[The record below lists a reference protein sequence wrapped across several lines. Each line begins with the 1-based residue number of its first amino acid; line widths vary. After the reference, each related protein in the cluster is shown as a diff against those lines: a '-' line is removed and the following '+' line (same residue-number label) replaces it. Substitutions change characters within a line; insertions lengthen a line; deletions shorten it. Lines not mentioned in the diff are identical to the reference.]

1 MIKFTKLRFK
11 NFGSFGNNFTEID
24 FGKKGNYLV
33 SGKNGDGKSFAFLDA
48 ITFGLFGVPFRN
60 INIPQLVNSINKKN
74 CVVEVEFDIGM
85 TKYLVRR
92 GLSPKIFE
100 IHKDGKLIEQAA
112 KTKEYQEY
120 LEKSILKMGYKSFT
134 QVVILGK
141 SSFVPFMQLSAAD
154 RREVIENVLDIG
166 IFSSMNLVLK
176 GKISQQKEFIKQ
188 KKTDLSTIQG
198 KVDVLD
204 KNKQDLEKKKQ
215 DIESKL
221 QNRLKEIDLL
231 ILENNTITEQLETE
245 LEAKEAVL
253 ATFAE
258 TKLTSLL
265 ELRSSLKANLEALTE
280 DVDFY
285 EKNKVC
291 PACKQD
297 ITDGHRT
304 EICSTKNAKK
314 NEIDSAIEKI
324 NTMVQEQ
331 KAIETSKRNV
341 EKEISTIKND
351 LRQLKQTITNL
362 EDQKKIYE
370 KEAKIDLVDTIE
382 KITNDI
388 SLLKKEA
395 KACQRS
401 LDTLYIENEDLEI
414 LSGLLKDSGIKTK
427 IIRHYLPLMNQ
438 IVNKYLSNMNFF
450 VHFYLDD
457 EFKETIK
464 SRHRDDFSYMSFSEG
479 EKLRID
485 LALLL
490 AWREVAKQKNS
501 VSCNLLILD
510 EVFDSSL
517 DSVGTDE
524 LMKILNILGKE
535 TNVIVISHK
544 TDQLTDKFKYIYTL
558 EKKNNFSKISL
569 T

>member
-33 SGKNGDGKSFAFLDA
+33 SGRNGDGKSFAFLDA

-60 INIPQLVNSINKKN
+60 INIPQLVNSVNKKN
-74 CVVEVEFDIGM
+74 CTVEVEFDIGI
-85 TKYLVRR
+85 TKYMVRR
-92 GLSPKIFE
+92 GLAPKTFE
-100 IHKDGKLIEQAA
+100 IYKDGKLIEQAA

-141 SSFVPFMQLSAAD
+141 SSFVPFMQLTAAD

-198 KVDVLD
+198 KIDVLD
-204 KNKQDLEKKKQ
+204 RNRQELEKKKQ
-215 DIESKL
+215 DIETKL
-221 QNRLKEIDLL
+221 QNRLKEIDVSIANYSEPIAL
-231 ILENNTITEQLETE
+231 
-245 LEAKEAVL
+245 LEAELATKEAIL

-258 TKLTSLL
+258 TKYTGML
-265 ELRSSLKANLEALTE
+265 ELRSSLKANLDALTE
-280 DVDFY
+280 DIQFY
-285 EKNKVC
+285 QQNEVC
-291 PACKQD
+291 PACKQA
-297 ITDGHRT
+297 ITDNHRN
-304 EICSTKNAKK
+304 EICSNKNTKKS
-314 NEIDSAIEKI
+314 EIDTAIQKLNEMI
-324 NTMVQEQ
+324 QEQ
-331 KAIETSKRNV
+331 KNNDDSRKTLER
-341 EKEISTIKND
+341 EIANIKND
-351 LRQLKQTITNL
+351 IRQSSQKIANL
-362 EDQKKIYE
+362 EEQKKIYE

-382 KITNDI
+382 KITSDI
-388 SLLKKEA
+388 ATFKKEA
-395 KACQRS
+395 KSCQRS
-401 LDTLYIENEDLEI
+401 LDTLYNENEDLEI

-510 EVFDSSL
+510 EIFDSSL

>member
-1 MIKFTKLRFK
+1 MIKFTQLRFK

-60 INIPQLVNSINKKN
+60 INIPQLVNSVNKKN
-74 CVVEVEFDIGM
+74 CVVEVEFDIGL
-85 TKYLVRR
+85 TKYMVRR
-92 GLSPKIFE
+92 GLAPKIFE
-100 IHKDGKLIEQAA
+100 IYKDGKLIEQAA

-120 LEKSILKMGYKSFT
+120 LEKNILKMGYKSFT

-141 SSFVPFMQLSAAD
+141 SSFVPFMQLTAAD

-204 KNKQDLEKKKQ
+204 RNRQELEKKKQ
-215 DIESKL
+215 DIETKL
-221 QNRLKEIDLL
+221 QNRLNEIDVS
-231 ILENNTITEQLETE
+231 ITQYRDPIASLEAE
-245 LEAKEAVL
+245 LAAKEAVL

-258 TKLTSLL
+258 TKYTGML
-265 ELRSSLKANLEALTE
+265 ELRSSLKANLESLKE
-280 DVDFY
+280 DIQFY
-285 EKNKVC
+285 QENEVC
-291 PACKQD
+291 PACKQA
-297 ITDGHRT
+297 ITDNHRN
-304 EICSTKNAKK
+304 EICATKNNKKDEIDTAIQKLNEMIEEQKNNDNSKK
-314 NEIDSAIEKI
+314 NLE
-324 NTMVQEQ
+324 
-331 KAIETSKRNV
+331 R
-341 EKEISTIKND
+341 EISNIKND
-351 LRQLKQTITNL
+351 IRQANQKIANL
-362 EDQKKIYE
+362 EEQKKIYE

-388 SLLKKEA
+388 ATFKKEA
-395 KACQRS
+395 KSHQRS
-401 LDTLYIENEDLEI
+401 LDTLYNENEDLEI
-414 LSGLLKDSGIKTK
+414 LAGLLKDSGIKTK

>member
-1 MIKFTKLRFK
+1 
-11 NFGSFGNNFTEID
+11 
-24 FGKKGNYLV
+24 
-33 SGKNGDGKSFAFLDA
+33 
-48 ITFGLFGVPFRN
+48 
-60 INIPQLVNSINKKN
+60 
-74 CVVEVEFDIGM
+74 
-85 TKYLVRR
+85 
-92 GLSPKIFE
+92 
-100 IHKDGKLIEQAA
+100 
-112 KTKEYQEY
+112 
-120 LEKSILKMGYKSFT
+120 
-134 QVVILGK
+134 
-141 SSFVPFMQLSAAD
+141 
-154 RREVIENVLDIG
+154 
-166 IFSSMNLVLK
+166 
-176 GKISQQKEFIKQ
+176 
-188 KKTDLSTIQG
+188 
-198 KVDVLD
+198 
-204 KNKQDLEKKKQ
+204 
-215 DIESKL
+215 
-221 QNRLKEIDLL
+221 
-231 ILENNTITEQLETE
+231 
-245 LEAKEAVL
+245 
-253 ATFAE
+253 
-258 TKLTSLL
+258 
-265 ELRSSLKANLEALTE
+265 
-280 DVDFY
+280 
-285 EKNKVC
+285 
-291 PACKQD
+291 
-297 ITDGHRT
+297 
-304 EICSTKNAKK
+304 
-314 NEIDSAIEKI
+314 
-324 NTMVQEQ
+324 MVQEQ

-341 EKEISTIKND
+341 EKEISIIKND